1 MADVHRNLPSVPTPR
16 VENPSLQRFLN
27 AIASRVNARGM
38 DSLITNQDLVN
49 LRLAAPSNDPRGPG
63 GPVVRPVPLDP
74 TLPTLAL
81 PPLPTGFEAW
91 GGIGVVV
98 LIWDNPYAIY
108 ANHARARLYR
118 HTADELNNAV
128 PIGESVSMSY
138 TDRQVD
144 DDTTYYYWVRF
155 ETTAGVLGPPT
166 ESATATTG
174 TDPEKA
180 IRTLAEV
187 LEEAPY
193 LQDLYE
199 PIPANVWE
207 AADLLDEQQQILAEL
222 RRVEA
227 RIQSQAFEAAF
238 AVQALAGEVSQ
249 SIHTKTLNTESDLR
263 ALEARVTTAEGNI
276 IAQATALTAL
286 TTRVTDAEGE
296 ITAQATAL
304 TRLTSRVTTAE
315 GDITGNATAI
325 TSLTT
330 RVTTAEGNITSNA
343 SDITSLD
350 TRVTTAE
357 GNITTQATAITNLTT
372 RVSTAEGR
380 ITSHAT
386 AITSLTSRVQTAEGN
401 IAGHATAI
409 TGLTTRV
416 TTAEG
421 RITANASNITSLTS
435 RVTSAERDITSQ
447 ATAITSLTTR
457 VTSAEGSIS
466 SNATSITTLDTRL
479 TGLGTGTASDGTSDG
494 QPGIGGIS
502 SGRASLGVANYRASS
517 VGLELNQWSIS
528 TTNGATN
535 SGVATTAN
543 DAALASGKRIYVS
556 VLSQALA
563 DMVNRSRVGNILTV
577 MMTYSGRN
585 YWVDYRIT
593 AKRSGTATYQTAW
606 QYIWWYDIEHL
617 ENHSQSSWQLDRSGV
632 TAYLDIV
639 AIPANLPV
647 QFPAWATAMVSLEA
661 RVSTNEGSI
670 TSQASEIT
678 SLKSRVTTAEGNISS
693 QASALSSLTT
703 RVTTAEGNITSQATA
718 LTNLTTRVT
727 TAEGR
732 ITSQATALT
741 NLTTRVTTA
750 EGRITAN
757 ANSITSLSTRVT
769 TAEGNIT
776 TQATALSSLTTRV
789 TSAEGSITSNASS
802 ITSLDTRLTG
812 LGTGTASD
820 GTSDGR
826 PGIGGIS
833 SGRVSLGAGNYRTNS
848 TGLNGSLWSIS
859 DVDGNTSSGVP
870 TTANAANLASGK
882 RVLISVGSQ
891 AVANMVNRASVGDIL
906 TLMMTYNGNDYWVD
920 YRITAMRTG
929 TATYQT
935 AWQYVWW
942 WTVTHLENHSQ
953 SSWQLDRSGVTAYLD
968 IVSIPTNQAVAF
980 PSWATALVSLEA
992 RVSTNEGALARWTVK
1007 LQVGDLVG
1015 GIGLY
1020 NDGTNTRFV
1029 VQANQFAVLPSAGSS
1044 SNIRIPFEVSGGVV
1058 YINNAVIRSGSIT
1071 GAKIAG
1077 AAITNS
1083 LIANAAVSGTKI
1095 ANSTITG
1102 GNIANSTITSADIA
1116 NSTITG
1122 AKIAGS
1128 TIQST
1133 HILNG
1138 TIVDADIANGT
1149 ITGTKIRT
1157 ATITN
1162 TDIAN
1167 GTITGTKIANVTIT
1181 SANILTSTITGG
1193 NIASGT
1199 IQNTDIA
1206 DSTITGAKLAGGT
1219 ITGAKIATGTIQ
1231 SSDIADSTITSADIA
1246 NSTITGSKIRGST
1259 ITSFYL
1265 ADGTITGAKISNSTI
1280 TGSKISNSAG
1290 VLKVVDTTD
1299 TDTPVDRC
1307 GQNSQRIILTP
1318 RRYAI
1323 TDVVTT
1329 LSSVIFNL
1337 ETVYRCT

>member
-1 MADVHRNLPSVPTPR
+1 MADVRRNLPSVPTPR
-16 VENPSLQRFLN
+16 VENPSLQRFLS
-27 AIASRVNARGM
+27 AVASRVNAQGM

-49 LRLAAPSNDPRGPG
+49 LKLAVPNNDPRGPG
-63 GPVVRPVPLDP
+63 GPVVPPVRTDP
-74 TLPTLAL
+74 TLPTLGL

-98 LIWDNPYAIY
+98 LIWDNPHAIY
-108 ANHARARLYR
+108 ANHGRARLYR

-144 DDTTYYYWVRF
+144 DNTTYYYWVRF
-155 ETTAGVLGPPT
+155 ESTSGVLGPPT
-166 ESATATTG
+166 ASATATTG
-174 TDPEKA
+174 IDPEKA

-193 LQDLYE
+193 LQELYE

-207 AADLLDEQQQILAEL
+207 AADLLDEQQQILSEL
-222 RRVEA
+222 RRIES

-249 SIHTKTLNTESDLR
+249 SIHTKTLSTESDLT

-276 IAQATALTAL
+276 TAQATALTAL

-315 GDITGNATAI
+315 GNITGNATAI

-330 RVTTAEGNITSNA
+330 RVTDAEGNITSQA
-343 SDITSLD
+343 RLITSLD

-357 GNITTQATAITNLTT
+357 GNITTQATALTALTT
-372 RVSTAEGR
+372 RVTTAEGNITSQATALTNLTSRVTTAEGR
-380 ITSHAT
+380 ITSQAS
-386 AITSLTSRVQTAEGN
+386 ALTS
-401 IAGHATAI
+401 
-409 TGLTTRV
+409 LTTRV

-421 RITANASNITSLTS
+421 RITANSNSITSLTS
-435 RVTSAERDITSQ
+435 RVTNAEGNITTQ

-457 VTSAEGSIS
+457 VTAAEGSIT
-466 SNATSITTLDTRL
+466 SNASSITSLDTRL

-543 DAALASGKRIYVS
+543 AAALASGKRIYIS

-593 AKRSGTATYQTAW
+593 AMRTGTTATYQTAW
-606 QYIWWYDIEHL
+606 QYVWWFNIEHL

-661 RVSTNEGSI
+661 RVSTNEG
-670 TSQASEIT
+670 T
-678 SLKSRVTTAEGNISS
+678 
-693 QASALSSLTT
+693 
-703 RVTTAEGNITSQATA
+703 
-718 LTNLTTRVT
+718 
-727 TAEGR
+727 

-757 ANSITSLSTRVT
+757 ANAITSLTTRVT
-769 TAEGNIT
+769 SAEGSITANANAITSLTTRVTSAEGTIT

-789 TSAEGSITSNASS
+789 TSAEGNITSQASS
-802 ITSLDTRLTG
+802 ITALDTRLTG

-833 SGRVSLGAGNYRTNS
+833 SGRVSLGTGNYRTNS
-848 TGLNGSLWSIS
+848 TGLRASLWSIS
-859 DVDGNTSSGVP
+859 DVNGNTISGVP
-870 TTANAANLASGK
+870 TTADAADLASGK
-882 RVLISVGSQ
+882 RVFISVGSQ
-891 AVANMVNRASVGDIL
+891 AAATLVNRASVGDIL
-906 TLMMTYNGNDYWVD
+906 TLMMTYGGNEYWVD
-920 YRITAMRTG
+920 YRITAKRSG
-929 TATYQT
+929 SATYQT

-942 WTVTHLENHSQ
+942 FTVTHLENHSQ

-992 RVSTNEGALARWTVK
+992 RVSTTEGAFARWTVK
-1007 LQVGDLVG
+1007 LQVGDLIG

-1020 NDGTNTRFV
+1020 NDGTKTRFI
-1029 VQANQFAVLPSAGSS
+1029 VQANHFAVLPSVASN
-1044 SNIRIPFEVSGGVV
+1044 SNIRVPFEVSGGVV
-1058 YINNAVIRSGSIT
+1058 YINNAVIRDASIT

-1077 AAITNS
+1077 
-1083 LIANAAVSGTKI
+1083 G
-1095 ANSTITG
+1095 TITG
-1102 GNIANSTITSADIA
+1102 S
-1116 NSTITG
+1116 
-1122 AKIAGS
+1122 
-1128 TIQST
+1128 
-1133 HILNG
+1133 L
-1138 TIVDADIANGT
+1138 IANGT
-1149 ITGTKIRT
+1149 ITGANILT

-1162 TDIAN
+1162 SDIAD

-1181 SANILTSTITGG
+1181 SSNIVTASITGGDIANSTIT
-1193 NIASGT
+1193 NS
-1199 IQNTDIA
+1199 DI
-1206 DSTITGAKLAGGT
+1206 LNGT
-1219 ITGAKIATGTIQ
+1219 ITGAKIAGGTITGANIQTGTITG
-1231 SSDIADSTITSADIA
+1231 SDIANATITSSKIAGGVITGTTIQAGTITGTMIASSTITGSKIA
-1246 NSTITGSKIRGST
+1246 NSTITGSKI
-1259 ITSFYL
+1259 
-1265 ADGTITGAKISNSTI
+1265 A
-1280 TGSKISNSAG
+1280 NSAG
-1290 VLKVVDTTD
+1290 VLRFFSLVRNDVDDDDMAVTCGAGKGRKWDPTRWFITRATQTTS
-1299 TDTPVDRC
+1299 T
-1307 GQNSQRIILTP
+1307 IIMDLAENFYCVP
-1318 RRYAI
+1318 
-1323 TDVVTT
+1323 
-1329 LSSVIFNL
+1329 
-1337 ETVYRCT
+1337 

>member
-16 VENPSLQRFLN
+16 VEDPSLQRFLN
-27 AIASRVNARGM
+27 AVAARVNARGL
-38 DSLITNQDLVN
+38 DGLITNQDLVN
-49 LRLAAPSNDPRGPG
+49 LKLATPSNDPGGPG
-63 GPVVRPVPLDP
+63 GPVVPPVRTDP
-74 TLPTLAL
+74 TLPTLPV

-98 LIWDNPYAIY
+98 LIWDNPLAIY

-118 HTADELNNAV
+118 HTADELNNAD
-128 PIGESVSMSY
+128 PIGESVGMSY

-144 DDTTYYYWVRF
+144 DNTTYYYWVRF
-155 ETTAGVLGPPT
+155 ESTAGVLGPPT
-166 ESATATTG
+166 ASATATTG
-174 TDPEKA
+174 IDPEKA

-193 LQDLYE
+193 LQELYE

-207 AADLLDEQQQILAEL
+207 AADLLDEQQQILSEL
-222 RRVEA
+222 RRIES

-249 SIHTKTLNTESDLR
+249 SIHTKTLSTESDLT

-276 IAQATALTAL
+276 TAQATALTAL

-315 GDITGNATAI
+315 GNITGNATAI

-330 RVTTAEGNITSNA
+330 RVTDAEGNITSQA
-343 SDITSLD
+343 RLITSLD

-357 GNITTQATAITNLTT
+357 GNITTQATALT
-372 RVSTAEGR
+372 A
-380 ITSHAT
+380 
-386 AITSLTSRVQTAEGN
+386 
-401 IAGHATAI
+401 
-409 TGLTTRV
+409 LTTRV

-421 RITANASNITSLTS
+421 N
-435 RVTSAERDITSQ
+435 ITSQ
-447 ATAITSLTTR
+447 ATALTNLTSRVTTAEGRITSQASALTSLTTR
-457 VTSAEGSIS
+457 VTAAEGSIT
-466 SNATSITTLDTRL
+466 SNASSITSLDTRL

-543 DAALASGKRIYVS
+543 AAALQSGMRIYIS
-556 VLSQALA
+556 VGSHALA
-563 DMVNRSRVGNILTV
+563 DMMNRARVGNILTV

-593 AKRSGTATYQTAW
+593 AMRTGTTVTYQTAW
-606 QYIWWYDIEHL
+606 QYVWWFNIEHL

-647 QFPAWATAMVSLEA
+647 TFPAWATALVSLEA
-661 RVSTNEGSI
+661 RVSSSEGSI
-670 TSQASEIT
+670 TANASAIT
-678 SLKSRVTTAEGNISS
+678 SLDTRVTTAEGSITAN
-693 QASALSSLTT
+693 ASAITSLTT

-727 TAEGR
+727 TAEGSITANASAITSLTTR
-732 ITSQATALT
+732 VTTAEGNITSQATALT

-750 EGRITAN
+750 EGNITTQAT
-757 ANSITSLSTRVT
+757 ALTALTTRVT

-776 TQATALSSLTTRV
+776 SQ
-789 TSAEGSITSNASS
+789 ASS
-802 ITSLDTRLTG
+802 ITALDTRLTG

-833 SGRVSLGAGNYRTNS
+833 SGRVSLGTGNYRTNS
-848 TGLNGSLWSIS
+848 TGLSASLWSIS
-859 DVDGNTSSGVP
+859 DVNGNTISGVP
-870 TTANAANLASGK
+870 TTADAADLASGK
-882 RVLISVGSQ
+882 RVFISVGSQ
-891 AVANMVNRASVGDIL
+891 AAATLVNRASVGDIL
-906 TLMMTYNGNDYWVD
+906 TLMMTYGGNEYWVD
-920 YRITAMRTG
+920 YRITAKRSG
-929 TATYQT
+929 SATYQT

-942 WTVTHLENHSQ
+942 FTVTHLENHSQ

-992 RVSTNEGALARWTVK
+992 RVSTTEGALARWTVK

-1020 NDGTNTRFV
+1020 NDGTKTRFV
-1029 VQANQFAVLPSAGSS
+1029 VQANHFLVLPSVASS
-1044 SNIRIPFEVSGGVV
+1044 TNARIPFEVSGGVV

-1071 GAKIAG
+1071 GAKIA
-1077 AAITNS
+1077 
-1083 LIANAAVSGTKI
+1083 
-1095 ANSTITG
+1095 
-1102 GNIANSTITSADIA
+1102 
-1116 NSTITG
+1116 
-1122 AKIAGS
+1122 
-1128 TIQST
+1128 
-1133 HILNG
+1133 
-1138 TIVDADIANGT
+1138 NGT
-1149 ITGTKIRT
+1149 ITGTNIST

-1162 TDIAN
+1162 SDIAD

-1181 SANILTSTITGG
+1181 SSNIVTASITGGDIANSTIT
-1193 NIASGT
+1193 NS
-1199 IQNTDIA
+1199 DI
-1206 DSTITGAKLAGGT
+1206 LNGT
-1219 ITGAKIATGTIQ
+1219 ITGAKIAGGTITGANIQTGTITG
-1231 SSDIADSTITSADIA
+1231 SDIANATITASKIAGGVITGTTIQAGTITGTMIA
-1246 NSTITGSKIRGST
+1246 NSTITGSKI
-1259 ITSFYL
+1259 
-1265 ADGTITGAKISNSTI
+1265 ANSTI
-1280 TGSKISNSAG
+1280 TGSKIANSSG
-1290 VLKVVDTTD
+1290 VLKHINVLSTTRTCPSEKFMHCSCD
-1299 TDTPVDRC
+1299 AESPKRWNGWCDGELKSGSKKPLAFYFIDRISESSSTITVHTRRQVSC
-1307 GQNSQRIILTP
+1307 TYVCKRNCNCLDRDATVPTNSEYEFI
-1318 RRYAI
+1318 
-1323 TDVVTT
+1323 
-1329 LSSVIFNL
+1329 N
-1337 ETVYRCT
+1337 

>member
-16 VENPSLQRFLN
+16 VEDPSLQRFLN
-27 AIASRVNARGM
+27 AVAARVNARGL
-38 DSLITNQDLVN
+38 DGLITNQDLVN

-63 GPVVRPVPLDP
+63 GPVVRTVPLDP

-81 PPLPTGFEAW
+81 PPIPTGFEAW

-98 LIWDNPYAIY
+98 LKWDDPYTIY
-108 ANHARARLYR
+108 ANHGRARLYR

-128 PIGESVSMSY
+128 PIGESVRMSY
-138 TDRQVD
+138 IDRQVD

-174 TDPEKA
+174 IDPEKA
-180 IRTLAEV
+180 IRTLADV

-199 PIPANVWE
+199 PIPADVWE
-207 AADLLDEQQQILAEL
+207 AADLLDEQQQILTEI
-222 RRVEA
+222 RRIES

-249 SIHTKTLNTESDLR
+249 TIHTKTLSTESDLT
-263 ALEARVTTAEGNI
+263 ALEARVTNAEGTI

-315 GDITGNATAI
+315 GNITAQATAL
-325 TSLTT
+325 TALTT
-330 RVTTAEGNITSNA
+330 RVTTAEGNITSQATALTNL
-343 SDITSLD
+343 T

-357 GNITTQATAITNLTT
+357 GNITSQATALTN
-372 RVSTAEGR
+372 
-380 ITSHAT
+380 
-386 AITSLTSRVQTAEGN
+386 
-401 IAGHATAI
+401 
-409 TGLTTRV
+409 LTTRV

-435 RVTSAERDITSQ
+435 RVTTAEGRVSAN

-457 VTSAEGSIS
+457 VTTAEGRIT
-466 SNATSITTLDTRL
+466 SNASSITSLDTRL
-479 TGLGTGTASDGTSDG
+479 TGLGTGTTSDGTSDG

-502 SGRASLGVANYRASS
+502 SGRASLGVANYRTSS
-517 VGLELNQWSIS
+517 VNLELNQWSIS
-528 TTNGATN
+528 TTNGATS

-606 QYIWWYDIEHL
+606 QYVWYYDIEHL

-661 RVSTNEGSI
+661 RVSTNEG
-670 TSQASEIT
+670 
-678 SLKSRVTTAEGNISS
+678 
-693 QASALSSLTT
+693 
-703 RVTTAEGNITSQATA
+703 NITSQATA
-718 LTNLTTRVT
+718 ITNLTTRLT

-732 ITSQATALT
+732 
-741 NLTTRVTTA
+741 V
-750 EGRITAN
+750 TAN
-757 ANSITSLSTRVT
+757 ANAIT
-769 TAEGNIT
+769 
-776 TQATALSSLTTRV
+776 SLTTRV

-833 SGRVSLGAGNYRTNS
+833 SSRVSLGTGNYRSNS
-848 TGLNGSLWSIS
+848 IGLNQSIWSIS
-859 DVDGNTSSGVP
+859 DIAGSTSSGVP
-870 TTANAANLASGK
+870 TTADAADLASGK
-882 RVLISVGSQ
+882 RVYISVGSQ

-906 TLMMTYNGNDYWVD
+906 TLMMTYGGNEYWVD
-920 YRITAMRTG
+920 YRITAKRSG
-929 TATYQT
+929 SATYQT

-942 WTVTHLENHSQ
+942 FTVTHLENHSQ

-1020 NDGTNTRFV
+1020 NDGTVTRFI
-1029 VQANQFAVLPSAGSS
+1029 VQANHFAVLPSVGSN
-1044 SNIRIPFEVSGGVV
+1044 SNIRVPFEVSGGVV

-1071 GAKIAG
+1071 G
-1077 AAITNS
+1077 T
-1083 LIANAAVSGTKI
+1083 
-1095 ANSTITG
+1095 
-1102 GNIANSTITSADIA
+1102 
-1116 NSTITG
+1116 
-1122 AKIAGS
+1122 KIAGS
-1128 TIQST
+1128 TITGSNIASSAITSVKIADSTIQST
-1133 HILNG
+1133 DILNG

-1149 ITGTKIRT
+1149 ISGTKIRT
-1157 ATITN
+1157 ATITSS
-1162 TDIAN
+1162 DIADSA
-1167 GTITGTKIANVTIT
+1167 ITGSKIANVTIT
-1181 SANILTSTITGG
+1181 AAKIAAATITGTNIAQSTIT
-1193 NIASGT
+1193 NSDIANVTITGAKIAGGT
-1199 IQNTDIA
+1199 ITGVNIQSSTIVASDLANSSITGSKIA
-1206 DSTITGAKLAGGT
+1206 DSTITGAKL
-1219 ITGAKIATGTIQ
+1219 
-1231 SSDIADSTITSADIA
+1231 SNNTITSAKMTV
-1246 NSTITGSKIRGST
+1246 NSGVIKTYYSKTYTCTNPSSLDRAYYVDFKFSTGELR
-1259 ITSFYL
+1259 
-1265 ADGTITGAKISNSTI
+1265 
-1280 TGSKISNSAG
+1280 
-1290 VLKVVDTTD
+1290 VLYQD
-1299 TDTPVDRC
+1299 PSC
-1307 GQNSQRIILTP
+1307 
-1318 RRYAI
+1318 Y
-1323 TDVVTT
+1323 
-1329 LSSVIFNL
+1329 
-1337 ETVYRCT
+1337 

>member
-38 DSLITNQDLVN
+38 DSLITNQDLVD
-49 LRLAAPSNDPRGPG
+49 LRLAAPSTDPRGPG
-63 GPVVRPVPLDP
+63 GPVVRTVPLDP

-98 LIWDNPYAIY
+98 LVWDNPYAIY

-193 LQDLYE
+193 LQNLYE

-207 AADLLDEQQQILAEL
+207 AADLLDEQQQILNEL
-222 RRVEA
+222 RRIEA

-249 SIHTKTLNTESDLR
+249 SIHVKTLNTESDLK
-263 ALEARVTTAEGNI
+263 ALEARVTIAEGNI
-276 IAQATALTAL
+276 TAQATALTAL

-315 GDITGNATAI
+315 GNITAQATAL
-325 TSLTT
+325 TALTT
-330 RVTTAEGNITSNA
+330 RVTTAEGNITSQATALTNL
-343 SDITSLD
+343 T

-357 GNITTQATAITNLTT
+357 GNITSQATALTN
-372 RVSTAEGR
+372 
-380 ITSHAT
+380 
-386 AITSLTSRVQTAEGN
+386 
-401 IAGHATAI
+401 
-409 TGLTTRV
+409 LTTRV

-435 RVTSAERDITSQ
+435 RVTTAEGRVSANAS
-447 ATAITSLTTR
+447 AITSLTTR
-457 VTSAEGSIS
+457 VTTAEGRIT
-466 SNATSITTLDTRL
+466 SNASSITSLDTRL
-479 TGLGTGTASDGTSDG
+479 TGLGTGTTSDGTSDG

-502 SGRASLGVANYRASS
+502 SGRASLGVANYRTSS

-535 SGVATTAN
+535 TGVATTAN

-593 AKRSGTATYQTAW
+593 AKRSGTATFQSTF
-606 QYIWWYDIEHL
+606 QYVWWYDIEHL

-647 QFPAWATAMVSLEA
+647 TFPAWATALVSLEA
-661 RVSTNEGSI
+661 RVSTNEGNI
-670 TSQASEIT
+670 TSQATAIT
-678 SLKSRVTTAEGNISS
+678 NLTTRLTTAEGRVTANANAIT
-693 QASALSSLTT
+693 SLTT
-703 RVTTAEGNITSQATA
+703 RVTTAEGNIT
-718 LTNLTTRVT
+718 
-727 TAEGR
+727 
-732 ITSQATALT
+732 
-741 NLTTRVTTA
+741 
-750 EGRITAN
+750 AN
-757 ANSITSLSTRVT
+757 ANAITSLTTRVT

-848 TGLNGSLWSIS
+848 IGLNGSLWSIS

-1007 LQVGDLVG
+1007 LQVGNLVG

-1020 NDGTNTRFV
+1020 NDGSVTRFI
-1029 VQANQFAVLPSAGSS
+1029 VQANHFAVLPSVGSS
-1044 SNIRIPFEVSGGVV
+1044 SNIRVPFEVSGGLV
-1058 YINNAVIRSGSIT
+1058 YINNAVIRDAS
-1071 GAKIAG
+1071 
-1077 AAITNS
+1077 
-1083 LIANAAVSGTKI
+1083 
-1095 ANSTITG
+1095 
-1102 GNIANSTITSADIA
+1102 
-1116 NSTITG
+1116 ITG

-1128 TIQST
+1128 TITGGNIANNTITSAKILDSTIQST
-1133 HILNG
+1133 DILNG

-1157 ATITN
+1157 ATITSS
-1162 TDIAN
+1162 DIADSA
-1167 GTITGTKIANVTIT
+1167 ITGSKIANVTIT
-1181 SANILTSTITGG
+1181 AAKIAAATITGTNIAQSTIT
-1193 NIASGT
+1193 NS
-1199 IQNTDIA
+1199 DIA
-1206 DSTITGAKLAGGT
+1206 NVT
-1219 ITGAKIATGTIQ
+1219 ITGAKIAGGTITGVNIQ
-1231 SSDIADSTITSADIA
+1231 SSTIMGSDLASLSVTGAKIA
-1246 NSTITGSKIRGST
+1246 NN
-1259 ITSFYL
+1259 
-1265 ADGTITGAKISNSTI
+1265 TITGAKIANNTI
-1280 TGSKISNSAG
+1280 TKSKMTNDSGVIKDFERRFLNTGCYGSGLAFSYFRMFDLHFNSSG
-1290 VLKVVDTTD
+1290 EIVMSLE
-1299 TDTPVDRC
+1299 RHSC
-1307 GQNSQRIILTP
+1307 GI
-1318 RRYAI
+1318 
-1323 TDVVTT
+1323 
-1329 LSSVIFNL
+1329 
-1337 ETVYRCT
+1337 